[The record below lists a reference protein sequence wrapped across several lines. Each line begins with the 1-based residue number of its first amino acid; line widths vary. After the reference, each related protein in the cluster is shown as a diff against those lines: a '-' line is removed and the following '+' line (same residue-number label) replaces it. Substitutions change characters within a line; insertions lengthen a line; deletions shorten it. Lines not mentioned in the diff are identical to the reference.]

1 MERLIVDRQTTLE
14 EFDTRTEDIYA
25 LWHKYNMKQSVIVEL
40 YDKGIL
46 TTRP

>member
-25 LWHKYNMKQSVIVEL
+25 LWHKYNMKQSV
-40 YDKGIL
+40 L